1 MASVHQTLREV
12 KSLLEDLLK
21 AHQIGPYRD
30 LPPPEWYHP
39 LS

>member
-30 LPPPEWYHP
+30 LPPPP
-39 LS
+39 SGTTL